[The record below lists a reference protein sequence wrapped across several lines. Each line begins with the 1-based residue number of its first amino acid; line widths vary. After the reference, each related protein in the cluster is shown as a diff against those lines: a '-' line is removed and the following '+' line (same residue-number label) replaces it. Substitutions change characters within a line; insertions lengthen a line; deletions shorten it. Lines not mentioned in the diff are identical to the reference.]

1 MVEILPNL
9 FAYSC
14 SIPHRLVQLIISTCA
29 LIVQVQFNNH
39 LKLRIM
45 KFTEIPEC
53 WKLSVMYKADGLSR
67 SINVKYKTKELA
79 EQEMRKQWKEFCKR
93 YDVAEKDCE
102 KFGTFS
108 QYAKNGLIYIS
119 DVQRTDAEH
128 IYEEPIDIAAPAAHW
143 CSLWDTPMSHSSLQH
158 LL

>member
-1 MVEILPNL
+1 
-9 FAYSC
+9 
-14 SIPHRLVQLIISTCA
+14 
-29 LIVQVQFNNH
+29 
-39 LKLRIM
+39 M

-102 KFGTFS
+102 KLDTFF
-108 QYAKNGLIYIS
+108 QYAKNGIIYIS

-128 IYEEPIDIAAPAAHW
+128 IYEEPIDIAAP
-143 CSLWDTPMSHSSLQH
+143 CGSLVQPMGHPDVTLQLATPLIKDGCFSSRVLEGEVPKDVKGWVVLSDTEEKEKRKELGE
-158 LL
+158 L